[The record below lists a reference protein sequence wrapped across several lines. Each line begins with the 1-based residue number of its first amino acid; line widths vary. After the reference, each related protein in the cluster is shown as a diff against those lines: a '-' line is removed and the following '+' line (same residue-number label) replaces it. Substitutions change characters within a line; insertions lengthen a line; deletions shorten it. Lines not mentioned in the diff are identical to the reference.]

1 MYASSGFAA
10 TATFT
15 PAAAAYS
22 AGDVMDVA
30 KELVLTNSS
39 GQPFTGRGGDGGG
52 GEYLITSSMLMV
64 SETAVQAGETSYLLK
79 LYNVTPPSAHADN
92 AAWDLPSG
100 DRAAYLGSLSLG
112 APVDIGST
120 LVVET
125 DDLRK
130 QITVPSTGKI
140 FAELVTASAFTATA
154 TARKVTLHGVV

>member
-15 PAAAAYS
+15 PTAAAYD
-22 AGDVMDVA
+22 AGDVMGVA
-30 KELVLTNSS
+30 QELVLTNSS
-39 GQPFTGRGGDGGG
+39 GQPFSGRDGNGGG

-64 SETAVQAGETSYLLK
+64 SETGVQSGETSYLLK
-79 LYNVTPPSAHADN
+79 LYSVTPPSAHANRDTWN
-92 AAWDLPSG
+92 LPSG
-100 DRAAYLGSLSLG
+100 DRAAYLGSLALG

-130 QITVPSTGKI
+130 QITVASSGKI
-140 FAELVTASAFTATA
+140 FAELVTVGAFTATA
-154 TARKVTLHGVV
+154 TDRKVTLHGVV

>member
-15 PAAAAYS
+15 PTAAAYG
-22 AGDVMDVA
+22 AGDVIGVA
-30 KELVLTNSS
+30 QELVLTNSS
-39 GQPFTGRGGDGGG
+39 GQPFTGRDGAGGG

-64 SETAVQAGETSYLLK
+64 SETAVQSGETSYLLK
-79 LYNVTPPSAHADN
+79 LYSVTPPSAHADN

-112 APVDIGST
+112 TPADVGST
-120 LVVET
+120 LIIET

-130 QITVPSTGKI
+130 QITVASAGKI
-140 FAELVTASAFTATA
+140 FAELVTVGAFTATA